1 MVILLDLII
10 KWRMQQE
17 RILIVL
23 WSGDATVATH
33 LWKIVRNSCDAVAH
47 PCNILELNVVVL
59 LVVYPFNVVELDA
72 AAATHPHNVE
82 LGGNSSAV

>member
-1 MVILLDLII
+1 M
-10 KWRMQQE
+10 
-17 RILIVL
+17 L
-23 WSGDATVATH
+23 WSGDAAVAAH
-33 LWKIVRNSCDAVAH
+33 LWKIVCKSCDAAAH
-47 PCNILELNVVVL
+47 PSNILELDVVVL